1 MNWCYFCILFVVGG
15 LFVGLGLFLLVIK
28 VELGIGEVEGL
39 GYYDFMAYIGVPF
52 FNIGG
57 VPGLDFQLGMF
68 QRLPCR
74 VGILLLQSIRYSSFL

>member
-1 MNWCYFCILFVVGG
+1 M
-15 LFVGLGLFLLVIK
+15 GLGLFLLVIK

-74 VGILLLQSIRYSSFL
+74 VVILLLQSIRYSSFL